1 MVSFDPIFLG
11 VKSILTTKVEVR
23 AFKTDDKVV
32 W

>member
-1 MVSFDPIFLG
+1 MVSFDPTFLG
-11 VKSILTTKVEVR
+11 VKAILTRKIEVR